1 MPCVLKCP
9 QEREPVFA
17 RKAMLEMGHCAWVSA
32 QCMFWWWW
40 QDTIHA
46 KGSFR
51 LKALK
56 FQVKT
61 LNNLIL
67 LSVCLC
73 SHCFRVSNCW
83 LTLIQQCFCFLLR
96 CTHVHVPMYLRA
108 CRCVLS
114 VLPDSDQPRGHCCPS
129 TVPSETGQGA
139 HAALGTW
146 LSGWPQ
152 TSVLWCSEM
161 GLELW
166 GSPVLSYPL
175 KHAQRDVA
183 SQRADLSQ
191 LWDHTWHK

>member
-1 MPCVLKCP
+1 M
-9 QEREPVFA
+9 
-17 RKAMLEMGHCAWVSA
+17 
-32 QCMFWWWW
+32 
-40 QDTIHA
+40 
-46 KGSFR
+46 
-51 LKALK
+51 
-56 FQVKT
+56 
-61 LNNLIL
+61 IL

-139 HAALGTW
+139 HTALGTW

-166 GSPVLSYPL
+166 GSPVLSYSL
-175 KHAQRDVA
+175 KHAQRCGISAGRFITTLRPHMAQVKLVVVPCSFA
-183 SQRADLSQ
+183 ISSYFAMKMFPNLGMSSLSLYRYLFDSPAALDSPQ
-191 LWDHTWHK
+191 H